1 MATKDRQVDR
11 QKKEIGDDTN
21 IHSSNCLFVSILV
34 TQQLDRKCS
43 SLCLLFTGCRE
54 ISLKLKAL

>member
-34 TQQLDRKCS
+34 TQQLDRKTTENVPLFVY
-43 SLCLLFTGCRE
+43 SLPVVVRFHL
-54 ISLKLKAL
+54 S